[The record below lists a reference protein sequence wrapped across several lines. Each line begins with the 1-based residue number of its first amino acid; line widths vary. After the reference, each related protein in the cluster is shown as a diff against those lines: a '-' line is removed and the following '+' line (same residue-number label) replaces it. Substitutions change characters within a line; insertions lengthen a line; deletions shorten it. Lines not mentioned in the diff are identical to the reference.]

1 MSMNRT
7 IVLLIILGLAGGL
20 LHARKTFFPSRAER
34 AREAAA
40 MPVSVSVPPAQ
51 TVRGPAVDVYGR
63 DGCGYTRRMLADLQA
78 ANVPVRYYDIDL
90 PAVEA
95 QFYSRFKHEGIM
107 RDGGYELPVVAVAD
121 QSLARP
127 EPASV
132 IYRFRS
138 R

>member
-1 MSMNRT
+1 MNRT
-7 IVLLIILGLAGGL
+7 IVLLITLGLAGGL
-20 LHARKTFFPSRAER
+20 LHARKTFFPSRAEL
-34 AREAAA
+34 ARSADA
-40 MPVSVSVPPAQ
+40 MPVPVPPAQ

-95 QFYSRFKHEGIM
+95 QFHSRFKHEGIM

-127 EPASV
+127 DSASV

-138 R
+138 H

>member
-1 MSMNRT
+1 MNRT

-20 LHARKTFFPSRAER
+20 LHARKTFFPSRAEL
-34 AREAAA
+34 ARSAAA
-40 MPVSVSVPPAQ
+40 MPVPVPPAQ

-95 QFYSRFKHEGIM
+95 QFHSRFKHEGIM

-127 EPASV
+127 DSASV

-138 R
+138 H